1 MLLMSPPL
9 PLQSLLMAS
18 FLVLQMKKVFS
29 ANPEATINV
38 ECIMDDI
45 DVAGRLSRDVF
56 EEKSA
61 SVLERARAPLQ
72 KVMLAAHTLSFP
84 ACLMF
89 CKLHITYFT
98 VQYGFNTKLLVFTL
112 TTGPLCVGFRG
123 CPDLSCRCAHSRGGW
138 WQL

>member
-1 MLLMSPPL
+1 MTPL
-9 PLQSLLMAS
+9 AGGLEPGDGDSAISKTNVYTKVSLLTAC
-18 FLVLQMKKVFS
+18 FLFLQMKKVFS

-72 KVMLAAHTLSFP
+72 KVMLAAP
-84 ACLMF
+84 IA
-89 CKLHITYFT
+89 
-98 VQYGFNTKLLVFTL
+98 
-112 TTGPLCVGFRG
+112 LC
-123 CPDLSCRCAHSRGGW
+123 
-138 WQL
+138 